1 MNGPDLADRQTA
13 AAGVIKV
20 AADPVTDTVRDDAA
34 VLIDRASVVRV
45 AAILTSDET
54 AQHRLLQAGI
64 DSRVADPS
72 TVVAAAIDLGI
83 HVVVVSQP
91 NEEV

>member
-13 AAGVIKV
+13 TAGVINV
-20 AADPVTDTVRDDAA
+20 AADPVTDTVRDGSAA
-34 VLIDRASVVRV
+34 LVDRAGVVRV
-45 AAILTSDET
+45 AAIVSSDAA
-54 AQHRLLQAGI
+54 AQQRLLQAGI

-83 HVVVVSQP
+83 HVVVGSQP
-91 NEEV
+91 SEEV